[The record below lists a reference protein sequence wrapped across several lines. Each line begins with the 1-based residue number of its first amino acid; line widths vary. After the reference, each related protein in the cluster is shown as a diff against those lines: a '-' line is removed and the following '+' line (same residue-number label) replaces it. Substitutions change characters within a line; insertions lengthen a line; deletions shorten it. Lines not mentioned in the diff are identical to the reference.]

1 MDPGTT
7 SSRSSGG
14 EVQISCRAATGAP
27 QAEVLTE
34 VQTVLGRRAEM
45 NHPPV
50 SLTVPDSVVLGI
62 AAIFAGPSQTGQ
74 VLERLLRT
82 GSADSRELITAAEF
96 EKGYAS
102 PEGYAVLYCLILWVK
117 VQVYYSM
124 RGMGRS

>member
-74 VLERLLRT
+74 VLERFLRT
-82 GSADSRELITAAEF
+82 GSADSRELIAAAEF
-96 EKGYAS
+96 EQGYAS
-102 PEGYAVLYCLILWVK
+102 PEGYAALYCLILWVK
-117 VQVYYSM
+117 AQVHRRVAGTS
-124 RGMGRS
+124 SS